1 MFAIK
6 NLLSSDLE
14 VLKKNLIEKHVNKGE
29 IIIEAGLTGTSMY
42 FVETGTLKY
51 IKRETADAKE
61 DQILG
66 VIKAGSFCG
75 EESILSENAPYRY
88 TVVAQEDSLLQE
100 LTQENMQH
108 IMGSSMMTGTKILLG
123 ISKDYREA
131 LTMST
136 QTARIITFV
145 SAKDGAGRT
154 TVAVNIAEQLG
165 RKGKKVIL
173 IDADLQ
179 LGDASL
185 LLGTSPTPNISRLV
199 QMEER
204 LTYDRIEKFFIQ
216 KKPLKL
222 LAGPNL
228 PQEAD
233 LISRT
238 QMAQIIQE
246 CAKNCDFVI
255 IDSCCHIDEIAM
267 LTWDV
272 ADMLFLVVNPGL
284 SCAMRLKRLMKALG
298 RLNYPKEKFHGIL
311 NKFDAASADYF
322 DLYQKTMNCDWFKV
336 AYDAEAIGKS
346 SNYDKF
352 LSDVAPDAQIV
363 KNLEHIAAHI
373 TGEEKHAINKG
384 GIFSWLGSIFKK

>member
-6 NLLSSDLE
+6 NLSSTDLE
-14 VLKKNLIEKHVNKGE
+14 LLKKNLKEKHVDKGD
-29 IIIEAGLTGTSMY
+29 IIIESGLTGSSMY

-51 IKRETADAKE
+51 IKRETIDTKE

-88 TVVAQEDSLLQE
+88 TVVAQENSVLQE
-100 LTQENMQH
+100 LTQDSMQH
-108 IMGSSMMTGTKILLG
+108 IMASSMMTGTKILLG
-123 ISKDYREA
+123 VSKDYREA

-136 QTARIITFV
+136 QTARIISFV
-145 SAKDGAGRT
+145 SPKDGAGRT
-154 TVAVNIAEQLG
+154 TMATSVAVQLG
-165 RKGKKVIL
+165 KKGKKVII

-185 LLGTSPTPNISRLV
+185 KLGSLPSPNISRLV

-204 LTYDRIEKFFIQ
+204 LTFDRIERFFIQ
-216 KKPLKL
+216 KKPVKL

-238 QMAQIIQE
+238 QMTQIIQE

-255 IDSCCHIDEIAM
+255 IDSGSHIDEIAM
-267 LTWDV
+267 MTWDM
-272 ADMLFLVVNPGL
+272 ADMLFLVTTPDL
-284 SCAMRLKRLMKALG
+284 SCAMRLKRLMTAVS

-311 NKFDAASADYF
+311 NKFKPANTDY
-322 DLYQKTMNCDWFKV
+322 LEIYKKTLNCNWFEV
-336 AYDAEAIGKS
+336 AHDEEAIDNAIG
-346 SNYDKF
+346 YEKF
-352 LSDVAPDAQIV
+352 LSDVAANSQIV
-363 KNLEHIAAHI
+363 KDLNHIAMHI
-373 TGEEKHAINKG
+373 TGEESQAINKG
-384 GIFSWLGSIFKK
+384 GIFSWLSSIFAK